1 MHDLIDD
8 TRFAIGNALRKPGI
22 NLLMLLTFA
31 LGIGANSA
39 VFSVVYHA
47 ILAPLPYTDGD
58 RLVRVQQH
66 QPLAENNDIG
76 SSVQSFFDFRRMT
89 EQLSD
94 LVEYHSMQFTLLGHG
109 EPKRVQTG
117 VVSWNYFD
125 MLGIE
130 PSLGR
135 GFDQGEDELGSA
147 PLILLSHRYWVE
159 QFASDPNVVGASLEM
174 NNAVHTVIGVLPPF
188 PAYPNNDDIYI
199 TAASCPFRS
208 SEGMINNRGM
218 GMLTLLG
225 KLQPSASIDQ
235 GSQELK
241 TISAQLAQ
249 QYPDDY
255 PKNRGFTANLVSLKE
270 EMIGNSAQT
279 FYLLL
284 VISTLVVLIASANV
298 ANLNIAKLAGRSQE
312 IAVREALGASPSRIA
327 KQLLTESTFFA
338 VLGGM
343 LGLLLAFPM
352 LYLLKDFASDY
363 TPLASEIKMDA
374 TVLGFS
380 FLISV
385 LAGLLSGTVSV
396 FNRRN
401 INNALK
407 EGGDKVTASST
418 GLRWRNG
425 LLITQIALSFVI
437 LCVATM
443 VSISL
448 YRLTTQDTGF
458 SADKVLAVNMDLNF
472 SNYTNAQ
479 QRRDFAM
486 TVLEGVSALPDVE
499 LASVSGSFPLSSNLI
514 GPVPFEAENQPLADN
529 DVRPRATVTIV
540 SEDYHSLLNIPLLQ
554 GRYFNQQDDENNTP
568 VIIVNQALVNRLFP
582 QTSPLSQRLST
593 DNGQSW
599 LTIVGVTGNVRSQG
613 LDISSQDA
621 FYVPFRQRPVGRVRV
636 LAKTN
641 GSPMALRD
649 PIVSIV
655 HQLDLQQAI
664 ASSQTLMQVK
674 QQWLSGPTLI
684 ANLVSLFGLLA
695 LLITVSGVVG
705 VVAYNVS
712 QKKKEIGIR
721 MAIGAT
727 PIAIINQ
734 LLLQTSLVAFSGL
747 ALGLLVIPTVAP
759 IVSSFLY
766 ETSSEEV
773 TIYLSTGA
781 ILLIT
786 SAIATCVPARKAT
799 RMNPATTLRDE

>member
-448 YRLTTQDTGF
+448 YRLTTQDAGF

-568 VIIVNQALVNRLFP
+568 VFIVNQALVNRLFP